1 MGILDFRL
9 LAPTRVSGFLLTVK
23 SEAVR
28 LSSELFL
35 VSSGGMVSFGFN
47 RITLG
52 LGYSD
57 D

>member
-9 LAPTRVSGFLLTVK
+9 LAPTRVSVFFLTAK
-23 SEAVR
+23 SDAVR
-28 LSSELFL
+28 LSNELFL
-35 VSSGGMVSFGFN
+35 ESIVGIVSFGFN